1 MIKRLRGRMI
11 LLTMA
16 GLFLASAILVAAINV
31 MNMGTVKRQAEAVLD
46 MLAQN
51 DGRRPGLSD
60 RPAQGDQWTGQTPPD
75 KPEGTFPPDAFQNG
89 LRGEEGLD
97 REKMGGWRNAD
108 TRRTANLSNFFLV
121 HLTSEGQVESWESDR
136 AGLYTDEQIS
146 ALAAEAVA
154 SGQAS
159 GRAGDQFFRREGS
172 TLIVVDATLEIQSA
186 RSYLRATVL
195 VAAVQ
200 WALLSL
206 AAVWLIGRMVR
217 PVDEAMEKQKQFVW
231 DASHELK
238 TPLAVISANAEVLSN
253 EIGDNQ
259 SLQYIQSE
267 VKRTDQLVQN
277 LLTLARMEKNPTP
290 KAHREFDLSRAV
302 LEVALPFESA
312 VYEAGKTIDMD
323 IPDGLKLNGDEEMIK
338 QLLMILLS
346 NAVKYSDAHGKIA
359 LILEGKGDKRV
370 IRVRNTG
377 PAIPAADQEK
387 IFDRFYRVDS
397 SHNRETPGNGLGLAI
412 AKNIVEMHKGKIAVQ
427 SEEGKGTEFT
437 VTL

>member
-1 MIKRLRGRMI
+1 MIKKLRSRMI

-31 MNMGTVKRQAEAVLD
+31 MNMGTVARQAEAVLD

-51 DGRRPGLSD
+51 DGRRPSLRD
-60 RPAQGDQWTGQTPPD
+60 QEMQGKAWPDQQPPD
-75 KPEGTFPPDAFQNG
+75 KPEGTPPPDGPQNG
-89 LRGEEGLD
+89 MRTEFALPMDAMAGRGSMD
-97 REKMGGWRNAD
+97 VSRA
-108 TRRTANLSNFFLV
+108 ALSNFYLV
-121 HLTSEGQVESWESDR
+121 HLTDDGQVESWESDR
-136 AGLYTDEQIS
+136 ADLYTDAQIS
-146 ALAAEAVA
+146 ALAEQAVN
-154 SGQAS
+154 SGKAS
-159 GRAGDQFFRREGS
+159 GRAGDQFFRRKEN
-172 TLIVVDATLEIQSA
+172 TLIVVDATLEVQSA
-186 RSYLRATVL
+186 RSYLRVTLL
-195 VAAVQ
+195 VAAAQ
-200 WALLSL
+200 WMLLSL
-206 AAVWLIGRMVR
+206 AAVWLIKRMVR

-238 TPLAVISANAEVLSN
+238 TPLAVISANAEVLSG
-253 EIGDNQ
+253 EIGENQ

-290 KAHREFDLSRAV
+290 RAHREFDLSRAA

-312 VYEAGKTIDMD
+312 VYEAGKTIGMD
-323 IPDGLKLNGDEEMIK
+323 IPDGLKLTGDEEMVK

-346 NAVKYSDAHGKIA
+346 NAVKYSDAHGKIN
-359 LILEGKGDKRV
+359 LILEGKGDKRI

-377 PAIPAADQEK
+377 PAIPAADQDK

-412 AKNIVEMHKGKIAVQ
+412 AKSIVETHKGKIAVQ

>member
-1 MIKRLRGRMI
+1 MIRKLRNRMT
-11 LLTMA
+11 LLTVA
-16 GLFLASAILVAAINV
+16 GLFLASAILVTAIFV
-31 MNMGTVKRQAEAVLD
+31 MNMGSVTRQAEAVLD

-51 DGRRPGLSD
+51 DGQRPNLRKLD
-60 RPAQGDQWTGQTPPD
+60 AQQTQRLGAAPPD
-75 KPEGTFPPDAFQNG
+75 KPEGTPPAENRNG
-89 LRGEEGLD
+89 RFSGD
-97 REKMGGWRNAD
+97 VRRAAD
-108 TRRTANLSNFFLV
+108 LSNYFLV
-121 HLTSEGQVESWESDR
+121 YLTSDGAVESWEGDR
-136 AGLYTDEQIS
+136 ADLYTDEEIS
-146 ALAAEAVA
+146 ALAQEAVRC
-154 SGQAS
+154 GQTS
-159 GRAGDQFFRREGS
+159 GRVGDLFFRR
-172 TLIVVDATLEIQSA
+172 TDDRLIVVDATLDMQSA
-186 RSYLRATVL
+186 RSYLRATLL
-195 VAAVQ
+195 VAAAQ
-200 WALLSL
+200 WAVLSL
-206 AAVWLIGRMVR
+206 AAAWLIRRMVR

-253 EIGDNQ
+253 EIGENQ

-277 LLTLARMEKNPTP
+277 LLTLARMEKNAAP
-290 KAHREFDLSRAV
+290 KQHQAFDMSRAL

-312 VYEAGKTIDMD
+312 VYEAGKSIDMQ
-323 IPDGLKLNGDEEMIK
+323 IPDGLRLTGDEEMIK
-338 QLLMILLS
+338 QLAMILLS
-346 NAVKYSDAHGKIA
+346 NAVKYSDEHGKIA
-359 LILEGKGDKRV
+359 LILEARGDRRI

-412 AKNIVEMHKGKIAVQ
+412 ARNIVLLHKGKITVQ

>member
-1 MIKRLRGRMI
+1 MIRKLRNRMT
-11 LLTMA
+11 LLTVA
-16 GLFLASAILVAAINV
+16 GLFLASAILVTAIFV
-31 MNMGTVKRQAEAVLD
+31 MNMGSVTRQAEAVLD

-51 DGRRPGLSD
+51 DGQRPNLRKRDTQQTQRLG
-60 RPAQGDQWTGQTPPD
+60 ATPPD
-75 KPEGTFPPDAFQNG
+75 KPEGTPPAENRSGRFSGDVRRA
-89 LRGEEGLD
+89 
-97 REKMGGWRNAD
+97 AD
-108 TRRTANLSNFFLV
+108 LSNYFQV
-121 HLTSEGQVESWESDR
+121 YLTADGAVESWESDR
-136 AGLYTDEQIS
+136 ADLYTDEEIS
-146 ALAAEAVA
+146 ALAREAVC
-154 SGQAS
+154 SGQTS
-159 GRAGDQFFRREGS
+159 GRVGDLFYRR
-172 TLIVVDATLEIQSA
+172 TDDRLIVVDATLDMQSA
-186 RSYLRATVL
+186 RSYLRATLL
-195 VAAVQ
+195 VAAAQ
-200 WALLSL
+200 WAALSL
-206 AAVWLIGRMVR
+206 AAAWLIRRMVR

-253 EIGDNQ
+253 EIGENQ

-277 LLTLARMEKNPTP
+277 LLTLARMEKSAAP
-290 KAHREFDLSRAV
+290 KQHQTFDLSRAL

-312 VYEAGKTIDMD
+312 VYEAGKSIDMQ
-323 IPDGLKLNGDEEMIK
+323 IPDGLRLTGDEEMIK
-338 QLLMILLS
+338 QLAMILLS
-346 NAVKYSDAHGKIA
+346 NAVKYSDEHGKIA
-359 LILEGKGDKRV
+359 LILEARGDRRI

-412 AKNIVEMHKGKIAVQ
+412 ARNIVSLHKGKITVQ